1 MAKQMSDK
9 EKQRIL
15 ELYAQGFC
23 RQDIARDLHRAPSSV
38 TKFLAKQET
47 LPEVKPRIEP
57 QRALERDRY
66 YTPACCKGCK
76 HRKYMKGIGQPMTFC
91 SYANDNF
98 DILGTVRGCPVDRCT
113 HYEKGGKTNG
123 TNLFDD

>member
-9 EKQRIL
+9 EKARIL

-57 QRALERDRY
+57 ENLLKRDRY
-66 YTPACCKGCK
+66 YTPTCCKGCYY
-76 HRKYMKGIGQPMTFC
+76 RRNVSGSRGSDTYCAYGNITGE
-91 SYANDNF
+91 
-98 DILGTVRGCPVDRCT
+98 VRECPVEHCT
-113 HYEKGGKTNG
+113 KYKRRKN
-123 TNLFDD
+123 